1 MFPAD
6 PFANPLTPNEEQMKF
21 MFVFY
26 PEYAPNPVD
35 LFIWLYSYAQY
46 NEEQIKYQK

>member
-6 PFANPLTPNEEQMKF
+6 PVMNPLTPSQEQLTF
-21 MFVFY
+21 MFVNY

-35 LFIWLYSYAQY
+35 LFLWLYQYAQY
-46 NEEQIKYQK
+46 NEE